1 MNYLFLLLLLSQFGN
16 GSIGGRNGG
25 CNGGGCGLNG
35 NGCGC
40 GGNSNGCGLNGNN
53 CGCNGNNNDCGCNNY
68 GYNSPSWQDDYG
80 TCPCERNG
88 NEGFPSFGAS
98 MRCNDNENS

>member
-16 GSIGGRNGG
+16 GSNGGCNGG
-25 CNGGGCGLNG
+25 CNGGGCGCNG
-35 NGCGC
+35 NGC
-40 GGNSNGCGLNGNN
+40 GGNSNGCGSNGNN